1 MRPSAPPVRL
11 ARLAAAVLAL
21 AALGPAS
28 AADLAVPGDF
38 PSVQAAV
45 SAAED
50 GDVVI
55 VSPGTWTGTVNTLGK
70 AITIRS
76 TDPAD
81 PAVVAA
87 TVLDAGGAGTTV
99 RIVLGEGPTT
109 VLDGLTIT
117 GGNGSLGGGLEI
129 SLSDPIVRRCVIV
142 GNTASKGGGAYL
154 SVSDVLFDRCR
165 FEGNSAGDGGAIF
178 ASATGGARVVDST
191 IVGNSA
197 TRGAGIRSSSAQL
210 RVQGS
215 EVAENEAS
223 DRGGAYFGSSSR
235 LRVLS
240 SLIRDNV
247 AAFGGAFRLEDD
259 GVTARNA
266 TIVGNVATTEGF
278 GSVGSGFQAQPIF
291 YNSIVRDNGPQ
302 PFDGWLTPFVRFSN
316 VEGGAPGEGNID
328 VDPQFVDPM
337 MDDYRLAGGSPS
349 QDAGADGRVASY
361 DLRDLAGDA
370 RIQGA
375 AVDQGAFEVK
385 ASVAPPPVATGRL
398 VAAVRDEGEL
408 AAGIPQPLWMLD
420 LETEEWTALVRDL
433 PAYAIAADDARQCF
447 WAQAGDTGFLVRIPY
462 DTLQLREIGRPKEAG
477 SVQTISLSGLAV
489 RDGVLLAT
497 TPGFGGNR
505 LLEVDPDTG
514 RLTELATL
522 PSGYDVWDIHVDA
535 DDRVLLLSDS
545 GSLPNDQLGVIE
557 YDPETGELVNVLQWV
572 NDDPAQQAPALQ
584 GLATGAGLQFL
595 FRPLYNDLETYDA
608 ETGQQ
613 VGATSVP
620 GGTWVLGGLTWTEAF
635 AGGEAIAGDVTVD
648 CAVDMDDVLVVLSA
662 WGMSGAG
669 WSDGDVDGDGQVALG
684 DLLEVLAHFG
694 NVCDG

>member
-1 MRPSAPPVRL
+1 M
-11 ARLAAAVLAL
+11 
-21 AALGPAS
+21 
-28 AADLAVPGDF
+28 PGDF
-38 PSVQAAV
+38 PTVQAAI
-45 SAAED
+45 SAADD

-55 VSPGTWTGTVNTLGK
+55 VDPGTWTGTVNTLGK

-81 PAVVAA
+81 PEVVAA
-87 TVLDAGGAGTTV
+87 TVLDAGGAGTAV
-99 RIVLGEGPTT
+99 RIIFGEGPTT
-109 VLDGLTIT
+109 ILDGLTIT

-129 SLSDPIVRRCVIV
+129 SLSDPVIRRCVIT
-142 GNTASKGGGAYL
+142 GNTASQGGGVYL

-165 FEGNSAGDGGAIF
+165 FEGNSAGDGGAVF
-178 ASATGGARVVDST
+178 ADATGGARVVDSA
-191 IVGNSA
+191 IVGNTA
-197 TRGAGIRSSSAQL
+197 ARGAGIRSTFAQL

-223 DRGGAYFGSSSR
+223 DRGGAYFGSNSR
-235 LRVLS
+235 LRVVS

-247 AAFGGAFRLEDD
+247 APLGGAFRLEGD

-291 YNSIVRDNGPQ
+291 YNSIVRDNGPT

-316 VEGGAPGEGNID
+316 FEGGAPGAGNID
-328 VDPQFVDPM
+328 ADPQFVDPM
-337 MDDYRLAGGSPS
+337 MGDYRIASGSPS
-349 QDAGADGRVASY
+349 RGAGADGRVPSY
-361 DLRDLAGDA
+361 DFRDLAGDA

-375 AVDQGAFEVK
+375 TVDQGAFEVR
-385 ASVAPPPVATGRL
+385 ASVVPPPVATGRL
-398 VAAVRDEGEL
+398 VAAVRDDGDL
-408 AAGIPQPLWMLD
+408 ASGIPQPLWMLD
-420 LETEEWTALVRDL
+420 LETDEWTALVRDL

-462 DTLQLREIGRPKEAG
+462 DTPQLEEIGRPKDAG

-497 TPGFGGNR
+497 TPGFSGNR
-505 LLEVDPDTG
+505 LLEIDPDTG
-514 RLTELATL
+514 RATELATL
-522 PSGYDVWDIHVDA
+522 PSAYDVWDIHVDA
-535 DDRVLLLSDS
+535 DDRVLLLSNS

-557 YDPETGELVNVLQWV
+557 YDPDTGTLDNVLPWI
-572 NDDPAQQAPALQ
+572 NDDPAQEAPALQ
-584 GLATGAGLQFL
+584 GLAAGRGQAFL
-595 FRPLYNDLETYDA
+595 FRPLYDDLERYDLESA
-608 ETGQQ
+608 QQ

-620 GGTWVLGGLTWTEAF
+620 GGPWVLGGLTWTEAF
-635 AGGEAIAGDVTVD
+635 ADGEAIAGDVTVD
-648 CAVDMDDVLVVLSA
+648 CTVDMDDVLVVLSP
-662 WGMSGAG
+662 WGMVGAG